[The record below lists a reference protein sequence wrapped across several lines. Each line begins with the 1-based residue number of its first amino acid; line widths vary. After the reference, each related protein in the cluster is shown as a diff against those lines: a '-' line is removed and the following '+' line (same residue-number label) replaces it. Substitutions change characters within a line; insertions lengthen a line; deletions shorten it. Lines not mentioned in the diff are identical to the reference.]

1 MSEVAMQVGFIGVG
15 NIGKPMAEQ
24 LAKPTFDLTVF
35 DVAAAATEPFAG
47 RARIAGSPAELGR
60 HADIV
65 GICVRHDADVTAVV
79 TASDGLLETL
89 QPGAII
95 AIHST
100 VRPATVRTLA
110 DMAAAKG
117 VHVLDAA
124 VSGGPAGATARKLVA
139 MVGGDDEPVARLRPM
154 LEAFSGT
161 IIHAGASGTGMAL
174 KLCNN
179 LVTYMQLQAAIEGF
193 GLAAAGGLD
202 EAVLRNVMAAN
213 GNLTTAMGQYL
224 DFCNNGPA
232 QLGQDAYQAF
242 KDATA
247 GLAEKDLDFALAF
260 AEDVGF
266 QLKGAE
272 TIRQIIR
279 AGLKSR

>member
-1 MSEVAMQVGFIGVG
+1 MKVGFIGVG

-24 LAKPTFDLTVF
+24 LAKPPFDLTVF
-35 DVAAAATEPFAG
+35 DVSAAATAPFAG
-47 RARIAGSPAELGR
+47 SARIAGSPAELGR
-60 HADIV
+60 HADVV

-79 TASDGLLETL
+79 TAKNGLLETL

-110 DMAAAKG
+110 EAGMAKD

-124 VSGGPAGATARKLVA
+124 VSGGPAGAVARKLVA
-139 MVGGDDEPVARLRPM
+139 MVGGEAEPVARLKPM

-161 IIHAGASGTGMAL
+161 IIHAGGIGTGMAL

-202 EAVLRNVMAAN
+202 GKVLRDVMAAN

-224 DFCNNGPA
+224 DFCNNGA
-232 QLGQDAYQAF
+232 KQLGEDGYWAF

-266 QLKGAE
+266 PIKGTEA
-272 TIRQIIR
+272 IRQVIR
-279 AGLKSR
+279 TGLKSR

>member
-1 MSEVAMQVGFIGVG
+1 MKVGFIGVG

-24 LAKPTFDLTVF
+24 LAKPPYELSVF
-35 DVAAAATEPFAG
+35 DVSAAATEPFAG
-47 RARIAGSPAELGR
+47 KARIAASPAELGR

-79 TASDGLLETL
+79 TGKDGLLETL

-100 VRPATVRTLA
+100 VRPATVKKLA
-110 DMAAAKG
+110 EIAATKG

-124 VSGGPAGATARKLVA
+124 VSGGPMGASARKLVS
-139 MVGGDDEPVARLRPM
+139 MVGGDEAQFARLKPM

-161 IIHAGASGTGMAL
+161 VIHAGGIGMGMAL
-174 KLCNN
+174 KLSNN

-202 EAVLRNVMAAN
+202 EKVLRDVMAAN

-224 DFCNNGPA
+224 DFCNSGPK
-232 QLGQDAYQAF
+232 QLGEEAYWAF

-266 QLKGAE
+266 PIKGTEA
-272 TIRQIIR
+272 IRQLIR
-279 AGLKSR
+279 AGLNSR

>member
-1 MSEVAMQVGFIGVG
+1 MKVGFIGVG

-24 LAKPTFDLTVF
+24 LAKPPFALTVF
-35 DVAAAATEPFAG
+35 DVSATAAQHFAATASV
-47 RARIAGSPAELGR
+47 AASPAELGR
-60 HADIV
+60 HAEIV

-79 TASDGLLETL
+79 TGADGLLETL
-89 QPGAII
+89 APGAII

-100 VRPATVRTLA
+100 VRPATVKTLA
-110 DMAAAKG
+110 EIALPKG

-124 VSGGPAGATARKLVA
+124 VSGGPMGASARKLVS
-139 MVGGDDEPVARLRPM
+139 MVGGDAAQFDRLKPM

-161 IIHAGASGTGMAL
+161 IIHAGATGMGMAL
-174 KLCNN
+174 KLSNN

-202 EAVLRNVMAAN
+202 EKVLRDVMAAN

-224 DFCNNGPA
+224 DFCNNGPK
-232 QLGQDAYQAF
+232 QLGDAAYWAF

-247 GLAEKDLDFALAF
+247 GLAEKDLDFAIAF
-260 AEDVGF
+260 AADVGF
-266 QLKGAE
+266 EVKGTEAVRQL
-272 TIRQIIR
+272 IR
-279 AGLKSR
+279 AGLNSR

>member
-1 MSEVAMQVGFIGVG
+1 MKVGFIGVG

-24 LAKPTFDLTVF
+24 LAKPPFDLTVF
-35 DVAAAATEPFAG
+35 DVSAAAAEAFAG
-47 RARIAGSPAELGR
+47 RARIAASPADLARE
-60 HADIV
+60 AEIV

-79 TASDGLLETL
+79 TGKDGLLDAL
-89 QPGAII
+89 GAGAII

-100 VRPATVRTLA
+100 VRPATVKNLA
-110 DMAAAKG
+110 EIATAKG

-124 VSGGPAGATARKLVA
+124 VSGGPAGAVARRLVA
-139 MVGGDDEPVARLRPM
+139 MVGGDEAPFARLRPM

-161 IIHAGASGTGMAL
+161 IIHAGGTGMGMAL
-174 KLCNN
+174 KLSNN

-193 GLAAAGGLD
+193 GLAAAGGL
-202 EAVLRNVMAAN
+202 EEKVLRDVMAAN

-224 DFCNNGPA
+224 DFCNNGPK
-232 QLGQDAYQAF
+232 QLGEDAYWAF

-247 GLAEKDLDFALAF
+247 ELAEKDLDFALAF

-266 QLKGAE
+266 QVKGTK
-272 TIRQIIR
+272 TIRQLIR
-279 AGLKSR
+279 AGLRSR